1 VTSYCFLAAEI
12 ESMKHQMSS
21 LRVLRSK
28 IAVPKRVTD
37 PVSAAK
43 AAVELANSA
52 ISSEVNDNTVHKA
65 DGDNGAAATAMET
78 SLTN

>member
-1 VTSYCFLAAEI
+1 
-12 ESMKHQMSS
+12 
-21 LRVLRSK
+21 
-28 IAVPKRVTD
+28 
-37 PVSAAK
+37 
-43 AAVELANSA
+43 VELANSA